1 MRAGELRHRVTI
13 QKEQGTTRNSKGELV
28 PNWVDIVTVW
38 AAVEP
43 LKGREY
49 FDAEQV
55 QAEVTTRIR
64 MRYHAGVTPEMRIIY
79 GTKEFDILSAINI
92 EEKDREL
99 HLMCKESV

>member
-1 MRAGELRHRVTI
+1 MRAGELRHRVTV
-13 QKEQGTTRNSKGELV
+13 QEEQGITRNQKGELV
-28 PNWVDIVTVW
+28 PDWVDITTVW